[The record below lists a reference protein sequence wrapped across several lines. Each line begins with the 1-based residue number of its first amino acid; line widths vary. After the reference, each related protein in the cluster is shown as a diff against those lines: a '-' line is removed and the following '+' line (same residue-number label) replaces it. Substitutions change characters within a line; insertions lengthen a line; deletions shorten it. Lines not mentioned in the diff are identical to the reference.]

1 MTQLK
6 VFRITAQ
13 DAEEIAP
20 VISAALHAALARR
33 ALAITAEEAKSGNAE
48 ILQELINAAAAIV
61 GDD

>member
-20 VISAALHAALARR
+20 VISAALARR
-33 ALAITAEEAKSGNAE
+33 ALAITTEEAKSGNAE
-48 ILQELINAAAAIV
+48 ILQELINTAAAIV